1 VRRWRHPVG
10 IVVLL
15 LGLAVYA
22 LVMMWVGAT
31 QLPEQAVAQ
40 LAFYLLAGLAWVWP
54 ALRLVRWMGRD
65 EG

>member
-1 VRRWRHPVG
+1 MRRWRHPVG

-22 LVMMWVGAT
+22 LAMMWVGAT
-31 QLPEQAVAQ
+31 QLPEQAAVQ
-40 LAFYLLAGLAWVWP
+40 LAFYVVAGLAWVWP
-54 ALRLVRWMGRD
+54 ALRLVRWMARD